1 MKIASSKRSPDWTMA
16 QLERA
21 LSSLKKNK
29 SRDYQA
35 FINEIFKIGVIGD
48 NLKKSLLIMF
58 NKLKRQKLIPKLMN
72 FANVTTVPKKVSRI
86 ELTNERGI
94 FEVAVVRSILMRLIY
109 DTKYT
114 IVDENMSDCQ
124 KDVKIIFV

>member
-1 MKIASSKRSPDWTMA
+1 MA

-21 LSSLKKNK
+21 LSSLKNNK
-29 SRDYQA
+29 SRDYQG

-48 NLKKSLLIMF
+48 NLKRSLLIMF

-72 FANVTTVPKKVSRI
+72 FANVTTVPKKGSRI
-86 ELTNERGI
+86 ELKNERRI
-94 FEVAVVRSILMRLIY
+94 FRVSVVRSILMRLIY
-109 DTKYT
+109 DTKYP